1 MSVAHESGRQLH
13 DLTIVEAGERLRSG
27 EVSAVDL
34 LDAAVDRA
42 HRTEAQLHA
51 YLTIDREGARA
62 AAERAD
68 AELAVGDDRGP
79 LHGMPM
85 ALKDN
90 MCTRG
95 VETTAAS
102 QILAGYKPPYDATVV
117 TRLRESGAVIVG
129 KTNLDEFAMGSS
141 TENSAYGPS
150 FNPWDISRVPGG
162 SSGGSAAAVAAGS
175 AFGALGSDTGGS
187 IRQPASLSGIVGLK
201 PTYGTVSRYGL
212 IAFAS
217 SLDQIGPLSKSVTDA
232 ALTLDAIWGHDP
244 LDATSYD
251 GEYPDVT
258 SDLDRGIQ
266 GMKIGVVAEMAGEGY
281 EPAVEESVSAMVER
295 LAEAGAE
302 IVEVSLPTVDIAL
315 SAYYLVAPAEAS
327 ANLARFDGIRYGHRG
342 AGTTTEEL
350 MARTRAEGFGPEV
363 TRRIL
368 LGTYALSAGYYDA
381 FYGQAQRVRVALR
394 EEFSAAY
401 ERVDVLVSPTS
412 PTVAFPAGAKVDDPL
427 SMYLTDIC
435 TNPINL
441 VGHPGISVPIAVDD
455 ETLPIGFQVM
465 APALGESAMF
475 RVAAEVERLAA
486 FTARPALAEV
496 VS

>member
-1 MSVAHESGRQLH
+1 MSELETPLHE
-13 DLTIVEAGERLRSG
+13 LTIVAAGEKLRSG
-27 EVSAVDL
+27 EVAAVDL
-34 LDAAVDRA
+34 LQAILDRA

-51 YLTIDREGARA
+51 YLTIDREGART

-68 AELAVGDDRGP
+68 ADLAAGIDHGP
-79 LHGMPM
+79 LQGMPI

-95 VETTAAS
+95 VETTASS
-102 QILAGYKPPYDATVV
+102 QILSGYKPPYDATVV
-117 TRLRESGAVIVG
+117 TRMRAAGAVIVG

-150 FNPWDISRVPGG
+150 FNPWDIGRIPGG

-175 AFGALGSDTGGS
+175 AIGALGSDTGGS

-232 ALTLDAIWGHDP
+232 ALTLGEIWGHDP
-244 LDATSYD
+244 LDATSYS
-251 GEYPDVT
+251 GEYPALST
-258 SDLDRGIQ
+258 DLERGVA
-266 GMKIGVVAEMAGEGY
+266 GMRVGVVTEMAGEGY
-281 EPAVEESVSAMVER
+281 EPAVEESVAAMVDR
-295 LAEAGAE
+295 LAGAGAE

-327 ANLARFDGIRYGHRG
+327 ANLARFDGIRYGHRAEG
-342 AGTTTEEL
+342 ATTEEL
-350 MARTRAEGFGPEV
+350 MARSRAEGFGPEV

-394 EEFSAAY
+394 EEFAAAY
-401 ERVDVLVSPTS
+401 TKVDVLVSPTS
-412 PTVAFPAGAKVDDPL
+412 PTVAFPVGAKVDDPL

-441 VGHPGISVPIAVDD
+441 VGDPGISVPIALDD
-455 ETLPIGFQVM
+455 RGLPIGFQVM
-465 APALGESAMF
+465 APALGETVMF
-475 RVAAEVERLAA
+475 RVAAEVERLAD
-486 FTARPALAEV
+486 FTARPQLAEV
-496 VS
+496 AS